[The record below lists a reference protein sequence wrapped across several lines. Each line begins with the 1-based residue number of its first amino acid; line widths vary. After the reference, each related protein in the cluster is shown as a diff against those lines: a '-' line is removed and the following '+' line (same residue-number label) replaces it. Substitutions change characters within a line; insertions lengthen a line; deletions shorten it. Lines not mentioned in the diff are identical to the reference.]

1 MVAGCLYPILKSI
14 LKTEGKNLS
23 QGKQWSHFHLHSL
36 GAWSC
41 DLSPYFIAL
50 AKLTSCWW
58 PGKEWGSSL
67 ECKICAAKCQLSEEQ
82 ESLAPGL
89 CLWLLIFLLFPF
101 ASPPGK
107 GSICFLLLFF
117 SLLVWAAA
125 GVTVAHVLC
134 RGLTLEPGLS
144 DAGEF
149 EQAPLSGTLYLLGL
163 FLHGNLSLSGHWF

>member
-67 ECKICAAKCQLSEEQ
+67 ECKIYAAKCQLSEEQ

-125 GVTVAHVLC
+125 GVTVATCPLQRFDTWTRTFWC
-134 RGLTLEPGLS
+134 RWVWASSPEW
-144 DAGEF
+144 
-149 EQAPLSGTLYLLGL
+149 
-163 FLHGNLSLSGHWF
+163 NLVSAWLVSSW